1 MSSLNE
7 LFIHAAIL
15 SIRSHNFYSIII
27 LFPKSYKKILCN
39 KVDIIS

>member
-15 SIRSHNFYSIII
+15 SFRSHNFYSTII
-27 LFPKSYKKILCN
+27 LFPNSYKK
-39 KVDIIS
+39 KFGKF